1 VQAFFFAS
9 QGVCDVD
16 PSTVLQEQPRRRQVS
31 LAAIGRSTDA
41 IRVESAQNS
50 KPVVFREYRTMHIG
64 SLLTM
69 SRTRLFCSLT
79 ALLLSF
85 VFVSSAFAQVFP
97 RGNGISLTGIRD
109 FDVYVDVNQWT
120 DMTGERTEFRINT
133 QAVFEEALQE
143 AGLRLRPAVREYL
156 ICKVQATRSGRDVA
170 YVATLQF
177 WEIDSID
184 LNRLL
189 WERGNVAVVSQ
200 RDFSEERIAQECAGY
215 FLEEWRLHNP
225 T

>member
-1 VQAFFFAS
+1 MTQ
-9 QGVCDVD
+9 
-16 PSTVLQEQPRRRQVS
+16 
-31 LAAIGRSTDA
+31 
-41 IRVESAQNS
+41 
-50 KPVVFREYRTMHIG
+50 
-64 SLLTM
+64 
-69 SRTRLFCSLT
+69 
-79 ALLLSF
+79 
-85 VFVSSAFAQVFP
+85 SSAQVFP

-109 FDVYVDVNQWT
+109 FDVYVDVSQWT
-120 DMTGERTEFRINT
+120 EMPGERTEFRMNT
-133 QAVFEEALQE
+133 QAIFEESLQQ

-189 WERGNVAVVSQ
+189 WERGNVAVVSS
-200 RDFSEERIAQECAGY
+200 RDFTEERIAAECSQH
-215 FLEEWRLHNP
+215 FIDEWRIHNP

>member
-1 VQAFFFAS
+1 
-9 QGVCDVD
+9 
-16 PSTVLQEQPRRRQVS
+16 
-31 LAAIGRSTDA
+31 
-41 IRVESAQNS
+41 
-50 KPVVFREYRTMHIG
+50 
-64 SLLTM
+64 M
-69 SRTRLFCSLT
+69 SRIRLTSAL
-79 ALLLSF
+79 ALLLLSLLF
-85 VFVSSAFAQVFP
+85 MTQSSAQVFP

-109 FDVYVDVNQWT
+109 FDVYVDVSQWT
-120 DMTGERTEFRINT
+120 EMPGERTEFRMNT
-133 QAVFEEALQE
+133 QAIFEESLQQ

-189 WERGNVAVVSQ
+189 WERGNVAVVSSG
-200 RDFSEERIAQECAGY
+200 DFTEERIAAECSQH
-215 FLEEWRLHNP
+215 FIDEWRIHNP

>member
-1 VQAFFFAS
+1 M
-9 QGVCDVD
+9 D
-16 PSTVLQEQPRRRQVS
+16 PSNAQQEQARRRQPS
-31 LAAIGRSTDA
+31 LAATGRSRGA
-41 IRVESAQNS
+41 FRAVSAQNS
-50 KPVVFREYRTMHIG
+50 QPVVFREYRTMYRGFLH
-64 SLLTM
+64 TM
-69 SRTRLFCSLT
+69 SRTRLFCRLT

-109 FDVYVDVNQWT
+109 FDVYVDVSQWS
-120 DMTGERTEFRINT
+120 DMPDERTEFRINT

>member
-1 VQAFFFAS
+1 
-9 QGVCDVD
+9 
-16 PSTVLQEQPRRRQVS
+16 
-31 LAAIGRSTDA
+31 
-41 IRVESAQNS
+41 
-50 KPVVFREYRTMHIG
+50 
-64 SLLTM
+64 M
-69 SRTRLFCSLT
+69 SRIRLTSAL
-79 ALLLSF
+79 ALLLLSLLF
-85 VFVSSAFAQVFP
+85 MTQSSAQVFP

-109 FDVYVDVNQWT
+109 FDVYVDVSQWT
-120 DMTGERTEFRINT
+120 EMPGERTEFRMNT
-133 QAVFEEALQE
+133 QTIFEESLQQ

-189 WERGNVAVVSQ
+189 WERGNVAVVSS
-200 RDFSEERIAQECAGY
+200 RDFTEERIAAECSQH
-215 FLEEWRLHNP
+215 FIDEWRIHNP

>member
-1 VQAFFFAS
+1 
-9 QGVCDVD
+9 
-16 PSTVLQEQPRRRQVS
+16 
-31 LAAIGRSTDA
+31 
-41 IRVESAQNS
+41 
-50 KPVVFREYRTMHIG
+50 
-64 SLLTM
+64 M
-69 SRTRLFCSLT
+69 SRTRLFCRLT
-79 ALLLSF
+79 ALLLSI
-85 VFVSSAFAQVFP
+85 VFASTALAQVFP

-109 FDVYVDVNQWT
+109 FDVYVDVSQWT
-120 DMTGERTEFRINT
+120 DMQGERTEFRINT

>member
-1 VQAFFFAS
+1 
-9 QGVCDVD
+9 
-16 PSTVLQEQPRRRQVS
+16 
-31 LAAIGRSTDA
+31 
-41 IRVESAQNS
+41 
-50 KPVVFREYRTMHIG
+50 
-64 SLLTM
+64 M
-69 SRTRLFCSLT
+69 SRIRLTSAF
-79 ALLLSF
+79 AVLLLPLLF
-85 VFVSSAFAQVFP
+85 MAQSSAQVFP

-109 FDVYVDVNQWT
+109 FDVYVDVSQWT
-120 DMTGERTEFRINT
+120 DMPGERTEFRMNT

-143 AGLRLRPAVREYL
+143 AGLRLRPAVRDYL
-156 ICKVQATRSGRDVA
+156 ICKVQATRTGRDVA

-200 RDFSEERIAQECAGY
+200 RDFSEERIAQECAAY
-215 FLEEWRLHNP
+215 LIQEWRLHNP

>member
-1 VQAFFFAS
+1 M
-9 QGVCDVD
+9 
-16 PSTVLQEQPRRRQVS
+16 S
-31 LAAIGRSTDA
+31 L
-41 IRVESAQNS
+41 
-50 KPVVFREYRTMHIG
+50 
-64 SLLTM
+64 
-69 SRTRLFCSLT
+69 TRLFLRLTSLFL
-79 ALLLSF
+79 AV
-85 VFVSSAFAQVFP
+85 VFVSNASAQVFP

-109 FDVYVDVNQWT
+109 FDVYVDVSQWSE
-120 DMTGERTEFRINT
+120 MSGERTQFRMNT
-133 QAVFEEALQE
+133 QAIFEEALQE

-200 RDFSEERIAQECAGY
+200 REFSEERIAQECAGY
-215 FLEEWRLHNP
+215 FLDEWRLHNP